1 MALLEAALS
10 LAAAARPSSL
20 SVFSSS
26 HFSLLCSQLGRNSK
40 RALSNLAGPSSV
52 GDVEDSGRLVL
63 VSPKKKCKVPET
75 FLSRFRRRKGLYV
88 TDVTATEWCEKQ
100 MEFILLFGKPESTPA
115 MKAGCTRHAKLEEE
129 VIKKVE
135 VRVESLED
143 IWALKF
149 MNFIICANQLLFEGL
164 TREVPVVGLVQGVWM
179 VGVIDELRMPVAGED
194 RNLMLID
201 TKTRVRPRLPT
212 EPQGRNGRLQL
223 MCYKYLWD
231 NLVSEKFPSDQF
243 FEYFSLDS
251 RCILSDEIKRLM
263 VDSDFSAATLGDVVG
278 YFSNFCS
285 VLPRALDQLLL
296 RYELQEDNSLIGE
309 DEFTYDDNWL
319 KAQIQSS
326 LEFWQGEREARF
338 TPQKEQWKC
347 QYCQFASVCPSQTDA
362 NSQTS
367 SL

>member
-263 VDSDFSAATLGDVVG
+263 VDSDFSAAVSSQSIKTQANDTRLLVMLWDILVI
-278 YFSNFCS
+278 S
-285 VLPRALDQLLL
+285 VLCCLAH
-296 RYELQEDNSLIGE
+296 LIS
-309 DEFTYDDNWL
+309 F
-319 KAQIQSS
+319 S
-326 LEFWQGEREARF
+326 
-338 TPQKEQWKC
+338 
-347 QYCQFASVCPSQTDA
+347 
-362 NSQTS
+362 
-367 SL
+367 